1 MSVHW
6 LSVLSGFIGGVV
18 PGGIHLA
25 WTFTRNNKVNS
36 GTIDLTLR
44 KKLK

>member
-1 MSVHW
+1 VVSA
-6 LSVLSGFIGGVV
+6 LCGLAGGLL

-25 WTFTRNNKVNS
+25 WTITRGPKTAA

-44 KKLK
+44 KKPK